1 MSQTA
6 MTPSAVATAQDID
19 AKEVARLR
27 DTRHPVRMG
36 LWVLVV
42 GLGLFLLWAAWV
54 PLEEGVPAPATVA
67 VEGRRTTIQHTTGGL
82 VKAVRVRDGDEVRAG
97 DVLIELDDAQARAV
111 HATVR
116 QTYLAQRA
124 MEARLT
130 AELTGAPSI
139 RFHEDVLSA
148 TQDEVKQHM
157 AAQVRL
163 FEARRAAQA
172 AAVAAQQEVIAG
184 QESQI
189 QGVEQ
194 MIASRQAQQALQSS
208 QTSAVQ
214 RLADDGFAPR
224 KQALQ
229 LAQAQAELRT
239 AITSLRTE
247 QLRLRRS
254 QAEARERLAALRQEF
269 VEQVS
274 AQMADVQREVQANQ
288 ERMLAAELDLSRML
302 ITAPVAGQVLGLA
315 VHNPGGVVEPS
326 RPLMD
331 ILPRGEALVLDVKLP
346 PHVID
351 TVRPG
356 QDVEVRFSAFA
367 ATPHLVVMG
376 KLTSVSGDALVEKTA
391 TGSTSYYAGRA
402 ELTPEG
408 MRALGGR
415 SVQPGMMAEVLVRT
429 GERSMLDYLLGPLL
443 RRVSTALTER

>member
-1 MSQTA
+1 M
-6 MTPSAVATAQDID
+6 
-19 AKEVARLR
+19 
-27 DTRHPVRMG
+27 
-36 LWVLVV
+36 
-42 GLGLFLLWAAWV
+42 
-54 PLEEGVPAPATVA
+54 
-67 VEGRRTTIQHTTGGL
+67 
-82 VKAVRVRDGDEVRAG
+82 
-97 DVLIELDDAQARAV
+97 
-111 HATVR
+111 
-116 QTYLAQRA
+116 
-124 MEARLT
+124 
-130 AELTGAPSI
+130 
-139 RFHEDVLSA
+139 
-148 TQDEVKQHM
+148 
-157 AAQVRL
+157 
-163 FEARRAAQA
+163 
-172 AAVAAQQEVIAG
+172 IAG

-214 RLADDGFAPR
+214 RLADEGFAPR
-224 KQALQ
+224 NQALQ

>member
-148 TQDEVKQHM
+148 TQDEV
-157 AAQVRL
+157 
-163 FEARRAAQA
+163 
-172 AAVAAQQEVIAG
+172 
-184 QESQI
+184 
-189 QGVEQ
+189 
-194 MIASRQAQQALQSS
+194 
-208 QTSAVQ
+208 
-214 RLADDGFAPR
+214 
-224 KQALQ
+224 
-229 LAQAQAELRT
+229 
-239 AITSLRTE
+239 
-247 QLRLRRS
+247 
-254 QAEARERLAALRQEF
+254 
-269 VEQVS
+269 
-274 AQMADVQREVQANQ
+274 
-288 ERMLAAELDLSRML
+288 
-302 ITAPVAGQVLGLA
+302 
-315 VHNPGGVVEPS
+315 
-326 RPLMD
+326 
-331 ILPRGEALVLDVKLP
+331 
-346 PHVID
+346 
-351 TVRPG
+351 
-356 QDVEVRFSAFA
+356 
-367 ATPHLVVMG
+367 
-376 KLTSVSGDALVEKTA
+376 
-391 TGSTSYYAGRA
+391 
-402 ELTPEG
+402 
-408 MRALGGR
+408 
-415 SVQPGMMAEVLVRT
+415 
-429 GERSMLDYLLGPLL
+429 
-443 RRVSTALTER
+443 